1 MKRIMLVLFIG
12 LELSYY
18 LLIIQT
24 GLMEY
29 FGSNLLLIAPLPIGG
44 IIGSLLVHFTNIKNE
59 NKISLFLAIQ
69 LLISLF
75 YPNLSFA
82 MLFFLGLSAGSLAP
96 LIINELKKAQLLDI
110 GFALGLSYT
119 IGTTLFN
126 YDVAH
131 RAWMAILIS
140 ATVLVASRF
149 LPEKLPKLQI
159 NNEYSL
165 LIMSIWIFLD
175 SALFET
181 LSRDAI
187 IPIWRL
193 EMSGEIIFFHLLGIA
208 LALFFKASSRHKEI
222 FVLLLFALS
231 YLFYFTHESILLA
244 AIYPIVISYYNV
256 LILQT
261 LLQKELKTISIY
273 MVFMA
278 WIASGAG
285 LVIAL
290 NHAILLMPTII
301 IFTLVKYI
309 YQISQKD
316 SQCLNY

>member
-1 MKRIMLVLFIG
+1 MLILFIG

-29 FGSNLLLIAPLPIGG
+29 FESNLLLIAPLPIGG
-44 IIGSLLVHFTNIKNE
+44 IIGSLLVHFINMKNE
-59 NKISLFLAIQ
+59 NKITLFLAIQ
-69 LLISLF
+69 LLISFF
-75 YPNLSFA
+75 YPNLSFV

-96 LIINELKKAQLLDI
+96 LIINELKKAQLIDI

-126 YDVAH
+126 YDVAN
-131 RAWMAILIS
+131 RTWIAILIS
-140 ATVLVASRF
+140 ATVLVTSRF
-149 LPEKLPKLQI
+149 LPEKSQKPQI
-159 NNEYSL
+159 NNEFSL

-175 SALFET
+175 STLFET

-193 EMSGEIIFFHLLGIA
+193 GMSGEIIFFHLVGII
-208 LALFFKASSRHKEI
+208 LALSFKASSRHKEI

-231 YLFYFTHESILLA
+231 YLLYFTHESILLA

-261 LLQKELKTISIY
+261 LLQKELKTISTY
-273 MVFMA
+273 MVFIA

-290 NHAILLMPTII
+290 HHAILLMPII
-301 IFTLVKYI
+301 TLFTLLKYI
-309 YQISQKD
+309 SKTPQKD